1 NRIRKP
7 QHHQV
12 LHRLLAEVM
21 VDPEDLAF
29 VEMGGDAIVDGGGA
43 GEVAPDRF
51 LHHHTGEACAA
62 VDRPNHV
69 RAMQADRA
77 GLDEIGRDREVVDAV
92 AGGREVAVDSVEMLA
107 QRMVISGLVEA
118 PAHET
123 QHPRKPVPSLFLD
136 RAAGVLADGIERE
149 GPIRLV
155 IHLLHREA
163 DDSGAIGKIAVE
175 GQVVECGQEL
185 AMRQRAGA
193 AEDYHRAGGIHRP
206 GGAAVAVQND
216 GGFRRSH
223 RTIDSS
229 TNLRT
234 IVLRKAYALAMTLS
248 IEANDA
254 GKRAK
259 RSSKRQKTPRRL
271 HRFHE
276 YEIEV

>member
-1 NRIRKP
+1 MI
-7 QHHQV
+7 
-12 LHRLLAEVM
+12 
-21 VDPEDLAF
+21 DPEDLAF
-29 VEMGGDAIVDGGGA
+29 VEMGSDAIVDGGGA
-43 GEVAPDRF
+43 GEVASDRF
-51 LHHHTGEACAA
+51 LHHHSGEACAA
-62 VDRPNHV
+62 VDRTNHV
-69 RAMQADRA
+69 HTMEADRA
-77 GLDEIGRDREVVDAV
+77 GLDEIRRDREVVDAV
-92 AGGREVAVDSVEMLA
+92 AGGREIAVDSVEMIA
-107 QRMVISGLVEA
+107 QRLVITGLVEA

-123 QHPRKPVPSLFLD
+123 QHPRKPVPSVFLD

-163 DDSGAIGKIAVE
+163 DDRGAIGKIAVE

-216 GGFRRSH
+216 GGFRSSH

-229 TNLRT
+229 TIRRT
-234 IVLRKAYALAMTLS
+234 IVLSKAYAFAMTNS
-248 IEANDA
+248 IQANDA

-259 RSSKRQKTPRRL
+259 RSSKRDRKSTRL
-271 HRFHE
+271 NS
-276 YEIEV
+276 